1 MRSHRSPL
9 ILLLAA
15 SSLLSF
21 LGCSDDDAPKS
32 SQEALAE
39 METLRNEKNWG
50 KSVPVQPP
58 VDPVASPKPAPP
70 GDEAQQGTF
79 TVKVESSCGDFM
91 IQVHRDWAP
100 VGAERFY
107 QLVKSG
113 YYDECRFFRVVPGF
127 MVQFGMNGD
136 PAVQQQWERKINDD
150 PVTQSNKP
158 GYVTFATSGP
168 NSRTTQIFISYGD
181 NSFLD
186 EQGFSPFGKVIEG
199 MENVNAINSEYE
211 ESPQQGSIKGGGNEY
226 LNREFPRLDYVKK
239 MSIGSEPAE

>member
-1 MRSHRSPL
+1 MTSPTQ
-9 ILLLAA
+9 A
-15 SSLLSF
+15 
-21 LGCSDDDAPKS
+21 K
-32 SQEALAE
+32 
-39 METLRNEKNWG
+39 
-50 KSVPVQPP
+50 
-58 VDPVASPKPAPP
+58 P
-70 GDEAQQGTF
+70 GDEPQQGTF
-79 TVKVESSCGDFM
+79 TVKVESSSGDFT

-113 YYDECRFFRVVPGF
+113 YYNECRFFRVVPGF

-136 PAVQQQWERKINDD
+136 TVVQRQWEREINDD
-150 PVTQSNKP
+150 PVTQQNKL

-168 NSRTTQIFISYGD
+168 NSRTTQIFINYGD

-186 EQGFSPFGKVIEG
+186 ADGFSPFGKVIEG

-211 ESPQQGSIKGGGNEY
+211 ELPQQGNIKAGGNEY

-239 MSIGSEPAE
+239 MSIVSESAE